1 MDVIGWLND
10 ITDGNLLL
18 WKVVL
23 ATVVFALAGLQVAMA
38 ARFWGVAPAMPVSG
52 GTAVK
57 VHRVSGRVA
66 LLLAVVVAFSCLV
79 GPAGPTSPTR
89 VLLHSTFGA
98 LAFVVLTAKF
108 AVLKVA
114 RRGDKYLPLLGSL
127 LFLTFGA
134 IWATSVA
141 DYVSAR

>member
-1 MDVIGWLND
+1 LDIVGWLND
-10 ITDGNLLL
+10 VTNGNLLL

-23 ATVVFALAGLQVAMA
+23 ATIVFALAGLQVAMA
-38 ARFWGVAPAMPVSG
+38 ARFWGVAPAIPVSG

-57 VHRVSGRVA
+57 VHRISGRVA
-66 LLLAVVVAFSCLV
+66 LTLAVVVAFTCLI

-89 VLLHSTFGA
+89 VLLHSIFGT
-98 LAFVVLTAKF
+98 LAFVALTAKF
-108 AVLKVA
+108 AVLKVTK
-114 RRGDKYLPLLGSL
+114 RGDKYLPIIGSL